1 MRATGI
7 VVVSILLLLPAGE
20 SYPQFAGYMSAT
32 YGHHQNPLYNYEEL
46 SDQLRQTYTE
56 MHYANAWSTSTVKF
70 SYVSGL
76 MIFNR
81 FTDRNYYEHNLSGKY
96 SIAFPSTGVNSD
108 QARSHA
114 DKKDEGDE
122 EEDTG
127 GIEASTAPT
136 DSTGSYLDVGLKVG
150 ARHDKRAYKEF
161 DNIGSSASASYRFE
175 ISDDWSLRISN
186 TLDYRRY
193 VYLPELSNLTD
204 AVSLQL
210 GTASEHSIAWGI
222 RTAAGLKHYTTSLY
236 DTARFEATRTF
247 VYKPAGKGK
256 PGAKIRVPSSKL
268 LLINSDSDNILQL
281 SLGTYFTTAWSDGSA
296 GVEFLYRRNPG
307 SPSRYLAQYVNT
319 SILNEDI
326 YNDHFS
332 FEGPEVRFRFTQ
344 ELPLGLQS
352 LLTVEHQRKRF
363 GAPAV
368 SLLGEPCADNRIDLR
383 HRIEIYVSKYI
394 DITDGIGMDVALG
407 TEALRNQSN
416 DAYNDFFVF
425 QISGSIGI
433 GF

>member
-1 MRATGI
+1 MRKVGI
-7 VVVSILLLLPAGE
+7 ALGFLLLLLPARE
-20 SYPQFAGYMSAT
+20 SYSQFTGYVSAT

-56 MHYANAWSTSTVKF
+56 LHHTTVWNSSFMKF

-81 FTDRNYYEHNLSGKY
+81 FTARNYYEHNLSGKY
-96 SIAFPSTGVNSD
+96 SIAFPTTPTPSD
-108 QARSHA
+108 PSPVMP
-114 DKKDEGDE
+114 GDE
-122 EEDTG
+122 EEDAG
-127 GIEASTAPT
+127 EVEESQVPD
-136 DSTGSYLDVGLKVG
+136 DSSGSFLDVGLKIG
-150 ARHDKRAYKEF
+150 ARHDKTAYKEF
-161 DNIGSSASASYRFE
+161 DNIGSSASASYRFD
-175 ISDDWSLRISN
+175 ISDDVFLRVSN

-193 VYLPELSNLTD
+193 VYLSELSNLTD
-204 AVSLQL
+204 AVSLQM
-210 GTASEHSIAWGI
+210 GTASGHSLAWGI
-222 RTAAGLKHYTTSLY
+222 RTGVGLKHYTSSLF

-247 VYKPAGKGK
+247 FYKPAGKGK
-256 PGAKIRVPSSKL
+256 PGARIRVPSSKL

-281 SLGTYFTTAWSDGSA
+281 SMGTYLTTSWSDGSA
-296 GVEFLYRRNPG
+296 GVELLYRRNPG

-332 FEGPEVRFRFTQ
+332 FEGPEVRVRFTQ
-344 ELPLGLQS
+344 MLPLSLQS
-352 LLTVEHQRKRF
+352 ILTIEHQRKRF

-368 SLLGEPCADNRIDLR
+368 SLLGEQCADNRIDLR
-383 HRIEIYVSKYI
+383 HRVELYLSKYI
-394 DITDGIGMDVALG
+394 ELTDAIGMDVALG

-425 QISGSIGI
+425 QISASIGI

>member
-1 MRATGI
+1 MGI
-7 VVVSILLLLPAGE
+7 VVGSILLLVPAGE
-20 SYPQFAGYMSAT
+20 SYSQFAGYMSAT

-56 MHYANAWSTSTVKF
+56 LQYTNAWSTSAVKLT
-70 SYVSGL
+70 YVSGL

-96 SIAFPSTGVNSD
+96 GIAFSSTGVNSD
-108 QARSHA
+108 QARSPTKEKE
-114 DKKDEGDE
+114 DGGDE
-122 EEDTG
+122 EEET
-127 GIEASTAPT
+127 EASPT
-136 DSTGSYLDVGLKVG
+136 DSTSSYLDIGLKVG
-150 ARHDKRAYKEF
+150 ARHDKATYKEF

-175 ISDDWSLRISN
+175 ISDDWFLRISN

-204 AVSLQL
+204 AVSLQM
-210 GTASEHSIAWGI
+210 GTASGSSLALGL
-222 RTAAGLKHYTTSLY
+222 RTGVGLKHYTSSLY

-268 LLINSDSDNILQL
+268 ILINSDSDNILQL
-281 SLGTYFTTAWSDGSA
+281 SMGTYLTTTWSDGSA

-332 FEGPEVRFRFTQ
+332 FEGPEVRVRFTQ
-344 ELPLGLQS
+344 MLPLGLQS
-352 LLTVEHQRKRF
+352 ILTVEHQRKRF

-368 SLLGEPCADNRIDLR
+368 SLLGEQCADNRIDLR
-383 HRIEIYVSKYI
+383 HRIEVYLSKYI
-394 DITDGIGMDVALG
+394 EITDGIGMDVALG